1 MNLVFSFFFLRML
14 YLMLD
19 WKLEKFGT
27 ILSNNGA
34 YCICVKLSHFTSEKK
49 KKKKKT
55 GILFE
60 HQGFSR
66 VPKVLGISE
75 ISFNLYN
82 LPNLI
87 GQKKKSKLPNF
98 F

>member
-1 MNLVFSFFFLRML
+1 
-14 YLMLD
+14 MLD
-19 WKLEKFGT
+19 WELEKFGT
-27 ILSNNGA
+27 IYSNNGA

-49 KKKKKT
+49 KKKKKK

-82 LPNLI
+82 LPNMK
-87 GQKKKSKLPNF
+87 GQKKNPNCPIF